1 MIRTTPA
8 IPFFARYSGRAWAD
22 LRLWFATNTRA
33 PVDKNVASL
42 DNLIKRICIIGCG
55 SIGSLYAAHLAKV
68 AEVWAFVRR
77 PEHAD
82 ALNKHG
88 LRVSGTHEFHVKLS
102 ASHDPSKLPQFDLGI
117 VASKATQTAEAVR
130 PVAHLFKNG
139 AILSSQNGLG
149 GEEIIADLTKASV
162 IRATTFMSGTRH
174 SDTHVQYELYTA
186 TWMGPFEPRHT
197 PFSFVKEAADL
208 IIAGGLKAEAL
219 HDARPAQWSK
229 LIFNASV
236 NAVSALTG
244 LPHSPHFADESRPSS
259 LGHLLHKLIDEGK
272 RVAQEAGVQLHED
285 PWEMNKIGAMTNH
298 PPSMLYDVRH
308 ELPTEVDFLSGAI
321 ACEAR
326 RSGIPAPLHTAVYQL
341 IKGKEASWNYRN
353 ENKHAVVENGVAH

>member
-1 MIRTTPA
+1 MKRT
-8 IPFFARYSGRAWAD
+8 
-22 LRLWFATNTRA
+22 
-33 PVDKNVASL
+33 
-42 DNLIKRICIIGCG
+42 CIVGCG
-55 SIGSLYAAHLAKV
+55 AIGSLYAAHLARV

-77 PEHAD
+77 EDHAL
-82 ALNKHG
+82 ALNRDG
-88 LRVSGTHEFHVKLS
+88 LRVSGKHEFHVSLKATWRAAEVPDCDFAIVATKARQVEESFAPVGHHFDQGVVLS
-102 ASHDPSKLPQFDLGI
+102 A
-117 VASKATQTAEAVR
+117 
-130 PVAHLFKNG
+130 
-139 AILSSQNGLG
+139 QNGLG
-149 GEEIIADLTKASV
+149 SEEIIAEHTRGQI
-162 IRATTFMSGTRH
+162 IRGTTFMSGTRH
-174 SDTHVQYELYTA
+174 SDTHVQYELDTA

-197 PFSFVKEAADL
+197 PFSLVKEAADL
-208 IIAGGLKAEAL
+208 IVAGGLKAEAL
-219 HDARPAQWSK
+219 PDARPAQWSK

-272 RVAQEAGVQLHED
+272 RVAKQAGVQLHED